1 MKKATKK
8 SKRKKCAHIGR
19 YAIGCDRIYD
29 LQTMLLAKKIRL
41 YLDTKNKELDNWVFP
56 EWGIANWLI
65 NNKKV
70 IERELEEYRIW
81 LNQHCKVDK
90 NGYPIYD

>member
-1 MKKATKK
+1 MKKVTKK
-8 SKRKKCAHIGR
+8 SKRKKCVHRGR

-41 YLDTKNKELDNWVFP
+41 YLDMKNKKLDNWVFP

-65 NNKKV
+65 TS
-70 IERELEEYRIW
+70 
-81 LNQHCKVDK
+81 
-90 NGYPIYD
+90 